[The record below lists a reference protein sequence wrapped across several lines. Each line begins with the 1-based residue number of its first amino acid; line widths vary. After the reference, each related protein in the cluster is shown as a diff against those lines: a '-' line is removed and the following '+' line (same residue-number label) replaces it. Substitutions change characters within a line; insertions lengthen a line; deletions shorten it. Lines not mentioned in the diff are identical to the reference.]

1 MADAINLTLSN
12 SDSPSVIVSASNSVS
27 FIVGATDSSISL
39 SVNPSTG
46 ASVSITSVPTI
57 QLTVA

>member
-27 FIVGATDSSISL
+27 FIVGTTDSSISL

-46 ASVSITSVPTI
+46 ASVFITSVPTI